1 MTMLQPKK
9 RMQTIWYLH
18 RAMRKTERK
27 EEGIGEGNGEGKDD
41 DEQCDQ
47 EGGEVE
53 DHDRR
58 SSGGNQE
65 VLAAPIIVPS
75 QPVIETTGIT
85 IDEETWGH
93 SLICP

>member
-1 MTMLQPKK
+1 M
-9 RMQTIWYLH
+9 
-18 RAMRKTERK
+18 ER
-27 EEGIGEGNGEGKDD
+27 ERTT

-85 IDEETWGH
+85 IDEET
-93 SLICP
+93 